1 MRKTLELK
9 DLIKFGFVDT
19 VQKGLD
25 KYDAALR
32 KKREKEEKEKEEE
45 KKEEKK
51 EEDEKEKEKEE
62 EHVKNMD
69 EDYNPISLE
78 PRTWEAAEKMG
89 KKLLT
94 IDFLAYNRGGDD
106 VGGDLEF
113 IENFIDPLDDNKKL
127 L

>member
-1 MRKTLELK
+1 MIKETRKKMVENFSLNEDYIKLMKLGEHYSRLCNSTKKEEKKLSHQIIHILRDILEMRKTLELK

-51 EEDEKEKEKEE
+51 EEDEKQK
-62 EHVKNMD
+62 
-69 EDYNPISLE
+69 
-78 PRTWEAAEKMG
+78 
-89 KKLLT
+89 
-94 IDFLAYNRGGDD
+94 
-106 VGGDLEF
+106 
-113 IENFIDPLDDNKKL
+113 
-127 L
+127 